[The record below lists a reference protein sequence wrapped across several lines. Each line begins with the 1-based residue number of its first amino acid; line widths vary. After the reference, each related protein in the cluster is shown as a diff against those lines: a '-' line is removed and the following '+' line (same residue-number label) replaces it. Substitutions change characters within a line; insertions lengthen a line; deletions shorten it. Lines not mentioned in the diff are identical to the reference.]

1 MLGAASGGAGEIHE
15 AHPTAAEVEFV
26 NGVDGTVG
34 VFFVVGMPWVW
45 MKSRPVLLFS
55 NTRRTANATNEASST
70 VAQLRVTPGV

>member
-34 VFFVVGMPWVW
+34 VFFVAGIVGGVGDVMAVGSPDFHFIKLAEVGEAVV
-45 MKSRPVLLFS
+45 MGAQQGELL
-55 NTRRTANATNEASST
+55 A
-70 VAQLRVTPGV
+70 L